1 LGAKNIYIDHELLMN
16 ETLILLDEKCTNES
30 EKYRLCYPSKY
41 FDKVYD
47 IYFSRYKLY
56 KNYYLNLKSN
66 GVDFMIA

>member
-1 LGAKNIYIDHELLMN
+1 MN